1 MREPGGNRSVRFL
14 DPAVT
19 VPPARKP
26 SMSQRHPA
34 PRFELRQTLLWVLC
48 LGALLVPGYAHA
60 EWQAGLAKR
69 KITPERSMWM
79 SGYAGRNRPADG
91 TLIDLWAKA
100 VVLQDDAGAKAVLV
114 GLDLV
119 GIDRDLYLAILKDL
133 KDQYQLSQGQ
143 VALFCSHTHTGP
155 VVGRNL
161 LTMYTL
167 DATQAQLVA
176 DYSRDLQRNVVA
188 VVGEALKALAPAK
201 VAWGSGHNTLAVNRR
216 NNAEA
221 NVPQL
226 RSQGVLKGP
235 VDYDVPVL
243 SIRRPDGQLAGV
255 IFGYACH
262 ATVLPIFRWSGDW
275 PGYAQLAVE
284 EAHPGAMAVF
294 FAGCGADQNPLPR
307 RMAEPPTAA
316 AQEEY
321 GIARAEEYGRSIAR
335 SVAQVVAGHMP
346 VIEGKLST
354 SFREVPLAL
363 DKLPTREEIEKEA
376 QSSNQYAVLR
386 ARMLLGK
393 LDAGEQLSQTYPYPI
408 QVWKLGDQIQWV
420 TLGGEVVV
428 DFAVRLKREL
438 SGPRTFVAG
447 YSNDVMAYIP
457 SLRVLKEGGYEG
469 GGAMLFYGL
478 PTVWGP
484 DVEETI
490 VRGVHELVGPP
501 AK

>member
-1 MREPGGNRSVRFL
+1 
-14 DPAVT
+14 
-19 VPPARKP
+19 
-26 SMSQRHPA
+26 MSQRHP
-34 PRFELRQTLLWVLC
+34 RLLGSGTSLLLWGLC
-48 LGALLVPGYAHA
+48 LAALLVPQPAQA
-60 EWQAGLAKR
+60 EWKAGLARR
-69 KITPERSMWM
+69 KITPSRSMWM

-100 VVLQDDAGAKAVLV
+100 IVLQDDAGARAVVV

-119 GIDRDLYLAILKDL
+119 GIDRDLYLGVVRELQEK
-133 KDQYQLSQGQ
+133 YQLEQSQ

-161 LTMYTL
+161 LTMYSL
-167 DATQAQLVA
+167 DPTQLQLVV
-176 DYSRDLQRNVVA
+176 DYTHELHKHIVE
-188 VVGEALKALAPAK
+188 VVGEALQGLAPAQ

-226 RSQGVLKGP
+226 RAQGVLKGP

-243 SIRRPDGQLAGV
+243 SIRRLDGKLAGV

-307 RMAEPPTAA
+307 RMAEPPTPA

-354 SFREVPLAL
+354 VMREVPLAL

-386 ARMLLGK
+386 AKMLLKK

-438 SGPRTFVAG
+438 TGTKTFVAG
-447 YSNDVMAYIP
+447 YANDVMAYIP

-478 PTVWGP
+478 PTIWGP
-484 DVEETI
+484 EVEETI

>member
-1 MREPGGNRSVRFL
+1 
-14 DPAVT
+14 
-19 VPPARKP
+19 
-26 SMSQRHPA
+26 MSQRHPRLL
-34 PRFELRQTLLWVLC
+34 PPGTSFLLWGLC
-48 LGALLVPGYAHA
+48 LAALLFTQPAHA
-60 EWQAGLAKR
+60 EWQAGLARR
-69 KITPERSMWM
+69 KITPSRFMWM

-91 TLIDLWAKA
+91 TLIDLWAKT
-100 VVLQDDAGAKAVLV
+100 VVLQDDAGARAVV
-114 GLDLV
+114 IGLDLV
-119 GIDRDLYLAILKDL
+119 GIDRDLYLGIVKELKE
-133 KDQYQLSQGQ
+133 KYQLEQSQ

-161 LTMYTL
+161 LTMYSL
-167 DATQAQLVA
+167 DPTQMQLVV
-176 DYSRDLQRNVVA
+176 DYTHELHKHIVE
-188 VVGEALKALAPAK
+188 VVGEALKELAPAQ

-216 NNAEA
+216 NNVEA

-226 RSQGVLKGP
+226 RAQGVLKGP

-243 SIRRPDGQLAGV
+243 SIRRPDGKLAGV

-262 ATVLPIFRWSGDW
+262 ATVLPIMRWSGDW

-307 RMAEPPTAA
+307 RMAEPPTPA

-354 SFREVPLAL
+354 VLREVPLAL
-363 DKLPTREEIEKEA
+363 DKLPTRDEIEKEA

-386 ARMLLGK
+386 AKMLLKK
-393 LDAGEQLSQTYPYPI
+393 LDSGEQLSQTYPYPI

-438 SGPRTFVAG
+438 TGPKTFVAG
-447 YSNDVMAYIP
+447 YTNDVMAYIP

-484 DVEETI
+484 EVEETI
-490 VRGVHELVGPP
+490 VRGVHELVGPA

>member
-1 MREPGGNRSVRFL
+1 
-14 DPAVT
+14 
-19 VPPARKP
+19 
-26 SMSQRHPA
+26 MSQRHPSRRR
-34 PRFELRQTLLWVLC
+34 PITTLVLWGLC
-48 LGALLVPGYAHA
+48 LSALLCAAPAQA
-60 EWQAGLAKR
+60 EWQAGLARR
-69 KITPERSMWM
+69 KITPSRSMWM

-100 VVLQDDAGAKAVLV
+100 VVLQDDAGARAVLV

-119 GIDRDLYLAILKDL
+119 GIDRDLYLGIVKELKE
-133 KDQYQLSQGQ
+133 KYQLEQSQL
-143 VALFCSHTHTGP
+143 ALFCSHTHTGP

-161 LTMYTL
+161 LTMYSL
-167 DATQAQLVA
+167 DPAQLQLVV
-176 DYSRDLQRNVVA
+176 DYTHELHKHIVE
-188 VVGEALKALAPAK
+188 VVGEALQGLAPAK

-226 RSQGVLKGP
+226 RAQGVLKGP

-243 SIRRPDGQLAGV
+243 SIRRPDGTLAGV

-307 RMAEPPTAA
+307 RMAEPPTPA

-335 SVAQVVAGHMP
+335 SVSQVVAGNMP

-354 SFREVPLAL
+354 VLREVPLAL

-386 ARMLLGK
+386 AKMLLKK

-438 SGPRTFVAG
+438 NGPRTFVAG
-447 YSNDVMAYIP
+447 YTNDVMAYIP

-469 GGAMLFYGL
+469 AGAMLFYGL

-484 DVEETI
+484 EVEETI
-490 VRGVHELVGPP
+490 VRGGHELVGPP

>member
-1 MREPGGNRSVRFL
+1 MRESGGNRSVRFL

-34 PRFELRQTLLWVLC
+34 PRFELRQTLLWLLC
-48 LGALLVPGYAHA
+48 LGALLVPGYAQA

-176 DYSRDLQRNVVA
+176 DYSRDLQRNVVE
-188 VVGEALKALAPAK
+188 VVGEALKSLAPAK

-226 RSQGVLKGP
+226 RAQGVLKGP

-243 SIRRPDGQLAGV
+243 SIRRLDGQLAGV